1 MRKSQREKPLSTRK
15 ENRDGIAENK
25 NQGTNECD
33 VMIISS
39 TEIQEAF
46 DGRNYYIPSFFRIKL
61 GVFANLMDVPNIP
74 FGSFAVFFHEYVHYL
89 QDVTTL
95 YGLMNLSVTTYF
107 VRSVAHKVVE
117 MSDGEFDV
125 PQEIED
131 DDRDFGF
138 RNLCFRK
145 YYVGSSIN
153 PKHKTVDV
161 LKYEVLNDVVKG
173 QPIEYVQVEYCDK
186 VTGTNHKCVFGGN
199 ILTEGMA
206 YMTERRCY
214 QSVFSENGCEYPDA
228 ADYPYMMNWK
238 LAEIIYPELAK
249 YLEIIVGV
257 ADIALLTYNPG
268 LTFVRF
274 LEYLKENDYAKTLNG
289 KGYLDKIE
297 DCDNLYKIGY
307 EFTSFSIEKLT
318 QVQDYVYNEIAE
330 YFKMPI
336 AVELNDWVSRVWEKA
351 KQLRKIAPHYILDV
365 ILGYWGDVRNNKV
378 FCSIYLGLGTPLVI
392 NADDEGTIVPPEG
405 FKPSENFMPGL
416 YWAIDEIRRI
426 FGGDSC
432 AKECLLKGYCS
443 WSSTQEGSNIIV
455 NERCDTAP
463 WLRAKEDMDFCP
475 VGAIWRHWGLTE
487 HTPRFKDDA

>member
-1 MRKSQREKPLSTRK
+1 MLYILLTMYEVHLYAKLLVQMLSHMLGSIDRTMLATCAAKADRKIGKTSLYVTLHA
-15 ENRDGIAENK
+15 GIY
-25 NQGTNECD
+25 QGID
-33 VMIISS
+33 M
-39 TEIQEAF
+39 IQESEYLAIFLEELDDWFIESDKRFVAIILARVVDSAAVEHEAATITCGIIGDAF
-46 DGRNYYIPSFFRIKL
+46 LIGK
-61 GVFANLMDVPNIP
+61 
-74 FGSFAVFFHEYVHYL
+74 
-89 QDVTTL
+89 
-95 YGLMNLSVTTYF
+95 
-107 VRSVAHKVVE
+107 AHH
-117 MSDGEFDV
+117 
-125 PQEIED
+125 PH
-131 DDRDFGF
+131 
-138 RNLCFRK
+138 L
-145 YYVGSSIN
+145 
-153 PKHKTVDV
+153 
-161 LKYEVLNDVVKG
+161 EVLLRLRELFELREFR
-173 QPIEYVQVEYCDK
+173 EYLAEIRI
-186 VTGTNHKCVFGGN
+186 F
-199 ILTEGMA
+199 A
-206 YMTERRCY
+206 ERLLE
-214 QSVFSENGCEYPDA
+214 Q
-228 ADYPYMMNWK
+228 

-257 ADIALLTYNPG
+257 ADISLLTYNPG

-274 LEYLKENDYAKTLNG
+274 LEYLKENDYADTLNG

-307 EFTSFSIEKLT
+307 EFTRFSIEKLT
-318 QVQDYVYNEIAE
+318 KVQEYVYNEIAE

>member
-1 MRKSQREKPLSTRK
+1 M
-15 ENRDGIAENK
+15 
-25 NQGTNECD
+25 
-33 VMIISS
+33 
-39 TEIQEAF
+39 
-46 DGRNYYIPSFFRIKL
+46 
-61 GVFANLMDVPNIP
+61 
-74 FGSFAVFFHEYVHYL
+74 
-89 QDVTTL
+89 
-95 YGLMNLSVTTYF
+95 
-107 VRSVAHKVVE
+107 
-117 MSDGEFDV
+117 

-153 PKHKTVDV
+153 PKHKIVDV

-186 VTGTNHKCVFGGN
+186 VTGTDHKCVFGGN

-274 LEYLKENDYAKTLNG
+274 LEYLKENDYADTLNG

-426 FGGDSC
+426 FGSDSC

-463 WLRAKEDMDFCP
+463 WLRAKEDMDYCP
-475 VGAIWRHWGLTE
+475 VGAIWRHWGLTG
-487 HTPRFKDDA
+487 HTPRFKDETDNTLMLG